1 MNDYEREREERVARN
16 KAALAD
22 LTKGL
27 LLAPQP
33 AAPTYRGASSLVD
46 AS

>member
-33 AAPTYRGASSLVD
+33 TAPTYRGTTSVVD